1 MWCHPDEPED
11 KVMGWQEPCKVQQEM
26 KSPAPREEHL
36 QAPGHA
42 GCHPAGKDLCRKGPG
57 NPGEHKVEN
66 ESVMC
71 PGNKED

>member
-1 MWCHPDEPED
+1 
-11 KVMGWQEPCKVQQEM
+11 M

-57 NPGEHKVEN
+57 NPGEHKAEN